1 MTNAVVLC
9 TRQSSTRLPGKALA
23 PIAGKT
29 VLQHLYERYETCRR
43 VDRIVVAT
51 SSDPSDD
58 PIERLCRV
66 KGYPCH
72 RGSMENVVSRMNG
85 ALLAFAP
92 DATAV
97 FRGLGDMLLV
107 DTGLLDWRF
116 GLLHQRGADVL
127 WCGLQD
133 DPLPVYGARESP
145 WSRKAWDAIA
155 RESTGDDKE
164 HAGQW
169 LYKNLHEF
177 RVSYTEML
185 DEGYYRRYRLE
196 LDAPDDLVF
205 FRALFDRLHKGP
217 GTPATLDALRWLDEN
232 PEVAAINRAVE
243 TRTLTAWD
251 FSERGATW
259 VCPNCGARPLRTS
272 TVRRGALWTECPRC
286 GASRPFVERGLYRTS
301 GSAAW

>member
-1 MTNAVVLC
+1 
-9 TRQSSTRLPGKALA
+9 
-23 PIAGKT
+23 
-29 VLQHLYERYETCRR
+29 
-43 VDRIVVAT
+43 
-51 SSDPSDD
+51 
-58 PIERLCRV
+58 
-66 KGYPCH
+66 
-72 RGSMENVVSRMNG
+72 
-85 ALLAFAP
+85 
-92 DATAV
+92 
-97 FRGLGDMLLV
+97 
-107 DTGLLDWRF
+107 
-116 GLLHQRGADVL
+116 
-127 WCGLQD
+127 LQD

-205 FRALFDRLHKGP
+205 FRALFDRL
-217 GTPATLDALRWLDEN
+217 TLDALRWLDEN

-301 GSAAW
+301 GSAFR